1 MDANGFLAY
10 ISFSKEAV
18 GDGIIQIICVG
29 DSRIIDVQA
38 TAVGVRLRYLN
49 KKRNSIPSGHQ

>member
-1 MDANGFLAY
+1 MDANRFLAY

-49 KKRNSIPSGHQ
+49 KKKK